1 LHQKPKKMP
10 RKTAEFSANK
20 KWAVSPLISP
30 PAGVI
35 TATQADKLVCT
46 LTIDQNGRKFNHQL
60 RWGGGR
66 LRGYSRRGLRLV
78 ACFECRCDNHLMDP
92 RDEVEAGQLDALAE
106 VFCSQLMA
114 CLDECA
120 RGRKGLFSDV
130 ELLSEGVDSAWPEA
144 ARLRELAL
152 ALQGIFAQQ
161 EQRNALCD
169 EFLDLCS
176 IHGESHPGE
185 RKLARAFLE
194 RIERGEVGE
203 QPEGKNRPW

>member
-1 LHQKPKKMP
+1 
-10 RKTAEFSANK
+10 
-20 KWAVSPLISP
+20 
-30 PAGVI
+30 
-35 TATQADKLVCT
+35 
-46 LTIDQNGRKFNHQL
+46 
-60 RWGGGR
+60 
-66 LRGYSRRGLRLV
+66 
-78 ACFECRCDNHLMDP
+78 MDP
-92 RDEVEAGQLDALAE
+92 QDEVEPGQLESLAQ
-106 VFCSQLMA
+106 VFCEQLMA

-130 ELLSEGVDSAWPEA
+130 ELLNDDEAIAWPEA

-161 EQRNALCD
+161 EERNALCD

-194 RIERGEVGE
+194 RIERGEVGT
-203 QPEGKNRPW
+203 QPEGERRLW